1 MLPARKSGSLHSR
14 SINSTPLGLWGR
26 GGGGARLG
34 SAQLCT
40 GRQRARL
47 SAVRATAATAATV
60 RATVYCSVL

>member
-34 SAQLCT
+34 SEQLCT

-47 SAVRATAATAATV
+47 SARGPLSALSA
-60 RATVYCSVL
+60 LW